1 MSRAGAVSAVLLVLA
16 LAACS
21 SSGYK
26 PDSEDGG
33 TIFME
38 ACRPCHAGPS
48 SPGGSLAGRGLTE
61 RQVVARLKS
70 GGRGM
75 PAFPGITG
83 EARENLVDFVVRMSR
98 PQGDAP

>member
-1 MSRAGAVSAVLLVLA
+1 MKRTGAVLATLSMAALV
-16 LAACS
+16 ACS
-21 SSGYK
+21 SSSYK
-26 PDSEDGG
+26 PQSRDGG

-75 PAFPGITG
+75 PAFPGIRG
-83 EARENLVDFVVRMSR
+83 EARDNLVRFVVGMSR
-98 PQGDAP
+98 PQGGAP

>member
-1 MSRAGAVSAVLLVLA
+1 MKRAGAVLAALSMAALV
-16 LAACS
+16 ACS
-21 SSGYK
+21 SSSYK
-26 PDSEDGG
+26 PDSQDGG

-48 SPGGSLAGRGLTE
+48 SPGGGLAGRNLTA
-61 RQVVARLKS
+61 RQVVARLQS

-75 PAFPGITG
+75 PAFPGISG
-83 EARENLVDFVVRMSR
+83 EARDNLVRFVVGMSR